1 MSSWDPRATHR
12 VRRRPRRRCATH
24 WVRRRP
30 RRLGARVFRPA
41 AAEGGQES
49 APRSGDHSPLRFAVL
64 AVCTLTVLAGC
75 RGSDSATVLKVAHN
89 GPVGHPF
96 QTGFEEFSRVL
107 EERTAGAVQVQ
118 IFENEQLGT
127 EEEATLMVKLGAL
140 AASAASAGG
149 GIAAFVPEAEI
160 FNFPFIFR
168 DLDHFYR
175 VLDGPVGE
183 RVAARIEEELDVVVL
198 GYWFAGRR
206 NAWNAERPIVV
217 PADFEGL
224 KIRVIPTPILVDTFN
239 ALGAQATPMS
249 FGELYS
255 ALEQG
260 VVDGAETDH
269 VDLYGERFYEVT
281 KYVSYTRHLYLA
293 VALIFSRKLYD
304 ELPADARE
312 AVLEAGRASVVAQR
326 EAMASMTAAAR
337 VELEKLGLEFNE
349 IDRGP
354 FEEKVRQVYLDN
366 AERVGGLEAI
376 EEVARQ

>member
-1 MSSWDPRATHR
+1 MSN
-12 VRRRPRRRCATH
+12 
-24 WVRRRP
+24 WVRQ
-30 RRLGARVFRPA
+30 RPA
-41 AAEGGQES
+41 
-49 APRSGDHSPLRFAVL
+49 LFALCAL
-64 AVCTLTVLAGC
+64 ALLLAGC
-75 RGSDSATVLKVAHN
+75 RGSDGVTVLKVAHN
-89 GPVGHPF
+89 GPAGHPF
-96 QTGFEEFSRVL
+96 QAGFEEFSRVL
-107 EERTAGAVQVQ
+107 EERSDGAVTVQ

-175 VLDGPVGE
+175 VVDGPIGE
-183 RVAARIEEELDVVVL
+183 RVAARIEEELDVLVL

-217 PADFEGL
+217 PDDFEGL

-281 KYVSYTRHLYLA
+281 EYVSYTRHLYLA

-304 ELPADARE
+304 ELPPEVQA
-312 AVLEAGRASVVAQR
+312 AVLDAGRASVRVER
-326 EAMASMTAAAR
+326 EAMASMTADALA
-337 VELEKLGLEFNE
+337 ELEKLGIQFNE
-349 IDRGP
+349 IDRP
-354 FEEKVRQVYLDN
+354 LFEDKVRQVYLDN
-366 AERVGGLEAI
+366 AARVGGMAAI
-376 EEVARQ
+376 EEVAQQ

>member
-1 MSSWDPRATHR
+1 MSSGDPRATHR
-12 VRRRPRRRCATH
+12 VRRRPRRLPGRN
-24 WVRRRP
+24 
-30 RRLGARVFRPA
+30 
-41 AAEGGQES
+41 
-49 APRSGDHSPLRFAVL
+49 APRSGDHSPLRFAAL
-64 AVCTLTVLAGC
+64 ALCALALLAGC
-75 RGSDSATVLKVAHN
+75 RGSDGTTVLKVAHN
-89 GPVGHPF
+89 GPVEHPF
-96 QTGFEEFSRVL
+96 QAGFEEFSRVL

-206 NAWNAERPIVV
+206 NAWNAERPIVT

-304 ELPADARE
+304 ELPPEFQE
-312 AVLEAGRASVVAQR
+312 AVLDAGRASVQVER
-326 EAMASMTAAAR
+326 EAMASMTTAAL
-337 VELEKLGLEFNE
+337 VELERLGLEFNE
-349 IDRGP
+349 IDRGL